1 MKIIQKNKIV
11 GYTEGQTFNSEEI
24 KTIEPLRTYIISHEE
39 EQVVVRATTPAV
51 ALKALGYGSD
61 YEMERGDYRF
71 FLDGLKKNETTIS
84 EMVTHSLEI
93 DPANAMASADLPTL

>member
-11 GYTEGQTFNSEEI
+11 GYTEGATFSCEEI
-24 KTIEPLRTYIISHEE
+24 KTIEPLRTFIISREE
-39 EQVVVRATTPAV
+39 EQITVHAITPAV

-61 YEMERGDYRF
+61 YEMEWGDYRF

-84 EMVTHSLEI
+84 EKFTHFLEI